1 MIRTLIQNK
10 AIHQEEKNLKNNL
23 KTIKLKFKV
32 ALHKVS
38 ATDIVESL
46 NNVFLE
52 LRTFERNNC
61 TNIGYT
67 NKIKS
72 AVFVLYHKID
82 LVKVK
87 FLPEI
92 NRIGSNN
99 HYID

>member
-1 MIRTLIQNK
+1 MIKTLIQNK
-10 AIHQEEKNLKNNL
+10 ATHQEEKNLKNNL

-32 ALHKVS
+32 VLHKAS

-61 TNIGYT
+61 TSIGYT

-72 AVFVLYHKID
+72 AVFVLYQKIN
-82 LVKVK
+82 LKQIK

-92 NRIGSNN
+92 NRIGNN
-99 HYID
+99 SPYIG